1 MFPER
6 LYCTGR
12 ENRGLV
18 DARQGPSDQAISL
31 YLLSSSS
38 FLPPSLHP
46 SPSSH
51 PPSPSE
57 GRGEVEQSL
66 SETGLV

>member
-1 MFPER
+1 MLSER

-12 ENRGLV
+12 ENRGL
-18 DARQGPSDQAISL
+18 SDQAISL
-31 YLLSSSS
+31 YLLSPPPS
-38 FLPPSLHP
+38 FLPPPLSL
-46 SPSSH
+46 
-51 PPSPSE
+51 SPSE